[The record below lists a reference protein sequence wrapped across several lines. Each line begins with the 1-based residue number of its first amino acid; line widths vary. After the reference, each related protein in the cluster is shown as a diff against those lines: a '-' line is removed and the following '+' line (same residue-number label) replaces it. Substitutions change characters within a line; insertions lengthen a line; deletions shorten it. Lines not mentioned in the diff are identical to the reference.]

1 MRHSYESMKK
11 AYTQIN
17 IAVLLW
23 GFTGILGKAINLSA
37 PFLVWWRMFLAT
49 VFLGLILY
57 FRKGFI
63 KVERKELR
71 TLIVVGILFAIH
83 WVLFYYCVKWANASI
98 AMVCLATSSVITSIL
113 DPLIRKRPII
123 ITEFWLG
130 LLAVIGVFCIY
141 LWPAEIKE
149 EALAMQNFE
158 LGLLMGVIAA
168 LINAVFSIFNKPL
181 SEKYPAQPLVF
192 MELLSGLSFLT
203 VFLLFAGEGLT
214 EDLGWIPKQLD
225 WVWLFILSFFCT
237 VIAQSLAM
245 AALKKLSAFTVT
257 LSINLEPVYGVF
269 LAFLIFQENEQL
281 GWGFYIGLMLI
292 FLSLVGQII
301 SSIRKSR
308 IPWEDNHPTTVT

>member
-1 MRHSYESMKK
+1 MKK

-23 GFTGILGKAINLSA
+23 GFTGILGKAIHLSA
-37 PFLVWWRMFLAT
+37 PILVWWRMLLAT
-49 VFLGLILY
+49 FFLWIILSL
-57 FRKGFI
+57 RKGFV

-71 TLIVVGILFAIH
+71 TLIIVGILFAIH

-123 ITEFWLG
+123 LTEFWLG
-130 LLAVIGVFCIY
+130 LLAVFGVVCIY
-141 LWPAEIKE
+141 LWPAEIQE
-149 EALAMQNFE
+149 EALEMQNFE

-192 MELLSGLSFLT
+192 MEMLGGLCFLSI
-203 VFLLFAGEGLT
+203 FLLFVGGELTEGL
-214 EDLGWIPKQLD
+214 GWLPKDFD
-225 WVWLFILSFFCT
+225 WLWLLILAFFCT

-257 LSINLEPVYGVF
+257 LSVNLEPVYGVF
-269 LAFLIFQENEQL
+269 LAFMIFQENEQL

-301 SSIRKSR
+301 SSTRKSR
-308 IPWEDNHPTTVT
+308 IPWEDNHPQEPL